1 MLSKDQQFKILQ
13 LLKDRNFLTDENYQ
27 NLKGSVQKGEDVLR
41 KIREVK
47 KVDSQNL
54 GKILAE
60 FFNLPYQD
68 LKSLK
73 SDPQVINLV
82 SEDLARNYNLVV
94 FDKQENVLNVA
105 ITDPTDLKAQEAM
118 DYIARGKN
126 LKVKYYLTSPEDLNI
141 FLNQYSALKTE
152 VGEALVEAKDR
163 LEEKETKSVKEENL
177 DEAIKSA
184 PVAKMVSVILK
195 HAVDGYASDVHIEP
209 FSDGSRVRYR
219 IDGVMRTSLILPKY
233 IHTALVSRIKVL
245 ANLKIDETRI
255 PQDGRI
261 RLNILNKKIDFR
273 ISTLPLYEQEK
284 VVMRILDTSGGSL
297 DLEGLGFEG
306 RNLRTIKDNIHKP
319 HGMFLVTGPTGS
331 GKSTTLYSVLNILN
345 QEEVNIVT
353 LEDPVEYYLTGI
365 NQSQIRPEV
374 GLTFATGL
382 RSILRQDPDIIMVG
396 EIRDSETAE
405 LAIHASLTGHF
416 VLSTLHTNDA
426 LGAIP
431 RLTDMKVE
439 PFLLASTLNV
449 VIAQRLVRKICIDCK
464 EEFALPSNILAEVQ
478 EEIKKI
484 PKGSLPEELKNLKKL
499 KFYKGKGCA
508 HCDKTGYKGRIGIAE
523 VLEATDNLK
532 NLIAAGKMGGAE
544 MKQEFVNQGAMT
556 IKEDGMLKAVKGVTT
571 VEEIMRATRE

>member
-163 LEEKETKSVKEENL
+163 LEEKETKSVKEEKEENL

-523 VLEATDNLK
+523 VLDRK
-532 NLIAAGKMGGAE
+532 S
-544 MKQEFVNQGAMT
+544 V
-556 IKEDGMLKAVKGVTT
+556 V
-571 VEEIMRATRE
+571 